1 MREYRFGIIGLGMIA
16 EFHIQAIRALPNAEL
31 TSVCSRSEAKVTA
44 AAEKYSCQGTTHY
57 EELLKDPDID
67 IVCVTTSSGSHAE
80 IGKQVLLAGKHL
92 LIEKPMAMTAAEAAQ
107 LTTLAK
113 ERKLLLSVVS
123 QRRFE
128 PQHQAVQRAVASG
141 AIGKLLL
148 AELRCPFYRSQEY
161 YDSAEWRGTL
171 AEDGGALMN
180 QGIHSIDLLLWLAG
194 PARSVMGMTATQ
206 VHKMESE
213 DLGLALVK
221 FKSGALG
228 TVMSTTNVKPGYPP
242 SLRLYGEK
250 GSIHLDG
257 TSITAWD
264 VPDTPSPVEMSAG
277 TSSGAGVSDPSHIP
291 SEYHQLQLEQFLIA
305 LGEGGEPAVTG
316 EDGHRAIELIEAICL
331 SSAEGREIQLSDTP

>member
-1 MREYRFGIIGLGMIA
+1 MRKYRFGIIGLGMIA
-16 EFHIQAIRALPNAEL
+16 EFHIQAIQALPNAEL
-31 TSVCSRSEAKVTA
+31 ASVCSCSEAKVASA
-44 AAEKYSCQGTTHY
+44 AKKYSCKGTTDFR
-57 EELLKDPDID
+57 ELLGEPEID
-67 IVCVTTSSGSHAE
+67 IVCVTTSSGSHAK
-80 IGKQVLLAGKHL
+80 IGEQVLLAGKHL
-92 LIEKPMAMTAAEAAQ
+92 LIEKPMSMTAAEADRLTRLAQ
-107 LTTLAK
+107 
-113 ERKLLLSVVS
+113 ERKLQLGVVS

-141 AIGKLLL
+141 AIGKLLI

-194 PARSVMGMTATQ
+194 PVRSVMGMRATQ
-206 VHKMESE
+206 VHRMEAE

-221 FKSGALG
+221 FKSGAFG
-228 TVMSTTNVKPGYPP
+228 TVMSTTNVQPGYPP

-250 GSIHLDG
+250 GSIHLEG

-264 VPDTPSPVEMSAG
+264 VPDTPRPVEASAG

-291 SEYHQLQLEQFLIA
+291 SEYHQLQLEQFLTA
-305 LGEGGEPAVTG
+305 LDEGGELAVSG